1 MKMKAQT
8 IRATANNLIT
18 ALETDRDQCVRVGQF
33 EIKKFNSEED
43 AKATVKRHNEQC
55 DALIRTL
62 SMLYITAYDGK
73 NINKMCDELTAQ
85 QNRVHGLRVDFWDD
99 VLYAE
104 ERG

>member
-1 MKMKAQT
+1 MNIRT

-18 ALETDRDQCVRVGQF
+18 ALEIDRNQCIRVGKF
-33 EIKKFNSEED
+33 EIKKFNDEEG

-73 NINKMCDELTAQ
+73 NINGMCDELEAQ
-85 QNRVHGLRVDFWDD
+85 QMKVHNLRVDFWND
-99 VLYAE
+99 VLYSE
-104 ERG
+104 EGIA